1 MIRLFIVLLFLSF
14 NVGAVEVLVVDPECK
29 EITWTAPTMRED
41 GAPLLPAEIAGY
53 VIYYGKESG
62 VYDSSRRT
70 AVLNMSCSDLG
81 LPSGISH
88 IAGLTIDTNGL
99 TSQLSS
105 EITRNISAKPNA
117 PVFGAN

>member
-29 EITWTAPTMRED
+29 EITWTAPTQRED
-41 GAPLLPAEIAGY
+41 GAQLLPAEIAEY

-62 VYDSSRRT
+62 VYDGSKRT

-81 LPSGISH
+81 LPSGVSH

-99 TSQLSS
+99 TSQLSN